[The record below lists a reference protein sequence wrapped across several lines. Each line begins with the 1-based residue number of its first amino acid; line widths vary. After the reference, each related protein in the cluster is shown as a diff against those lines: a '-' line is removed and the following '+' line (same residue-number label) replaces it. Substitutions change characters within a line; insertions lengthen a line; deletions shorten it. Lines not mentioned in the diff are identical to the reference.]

1 MLQAP
6 GLLSLRGWESRRDRA
21 NTQTIGRNT
30 GGLGK
35 GQNSRGRWWQRL
47 KQRGSEA
54 PEIGSCR
61 PGSSR
66 SQERRL
72 SRVGCE
78 GQEAG
83 SRGSISH
90 MPSQLGTNPQG
101 WMEPSSGTE
110 KEGWH
115 CTQGQRCGVLRASYR
130 CLLTLQLPCTCH
142 HHPRNPGPL
151 PWLLP
156 PSSSAVTHLGCCSRW
171 SWCSQVEAGV
181 DKGMGQG
188 PGRRSCP

>member
-1 MLQAP
+1 MQCSWVWVAESEGQVAEGWCSRPLDSC
-6 GLLSLRGWESRRDRA
+6 LSEG
-21 NTQTIGRNT
+21 GRVAGTGPMCRPSEGNT

-54 PEIGSCR
+54 PEIGSCWA
-61 PGSSR
+61 GSSR

-83 SRGSISH
+83 SRLSVSR

-101 WMEPSSGTE
+101 WTEPSSGKE

-115 CTQGQRCGVLRASYR
+115 CTPRPAVGCCFLRSELSLPLHTTAS
-130 CLLTLQLPCTCH
+130 LHLPPSPQKPWAPATASPSLFIGRH
-142 HHPRNPGPL
+142 L
-151 PWLLP
+151 PWLL
-156 PSSSAVTHLGCCSRW
+156 
-171 SWCSQVEAGV
+171 
-181 DKGMGQG
+181 
-188 PGRRSCP
+188 

>member
-6 GLLSLRGWESRRDRA
+6 GLLSLRGWQSHRDRA
-21 NTQTIGRNT
+21 NMQTIGRNT

-47 KQRGSEA
+47 KQRSSEA
-54 PEIGSCR
+54 PEIGSCW

-83 SRGSISH
+83 SRGSISC

-101 WMEPSSGTE
+101 WTEPSSGTE
-110 KEGWH
+110 REGWH
-115 CTQGQRCGVLRASYR
+115 CTQGQRCGVSGGKLPLPLHTTASLHLPPSPQKSWAPAVASPS
-130 CLLTLQLPCTCH
+130 LLIGR
-142 HHPRNPGPL
+142 HP
-151 PWLLP
+151 PWLL
-156 PSSSAVTHLGCCSRW
+156 
-171 SWCSQVEAGV
+171 
-181 DKGMGQG
+181 
-188 PGRRSCP
+188 